1 MNEHNLQPS
10 LEALRD
16 RLRGWPYAR
25 LIGMDAEVGNGGLGF
40 RLTYRDELIGN
51 PALPAIHGGVL
62 GGFMELAAQAQILW
76 EAGNE
81 LEGLP
86 RVVDFSIDYLR
97 PGRPEDVMADCRV
110 WRQGQRV
117 ANIAVVAW
125 QGDPER
131 IIATARGHFLMPA
144 AAHPPRS

>member
-1 MNEHNLQPS
+1 
-10 LEALRD
+10 
-16 RLRGWPYAR
+16 
-25 LIGMDAEVGNGGLGF
+25 
-40 RLTYRDELIGN
+40 
-51 PALPAIHGGVL
+51 
-62 GGFMELAAQAQILW
+62 MELAAQAQILW